1 MKNNFQTVIK
11 TIGFGIKKHTP
22 NMLTGIGI
30 AGMIATTV
38 LAVKAT
44 PKAMRLIEQKKE
56 ECDEVT
62 KTEIIK
68 TAWKPYIPA
77 VITGVMSIT
86 CIIGTSS
93 INHKRNVALTTA
105 YALSESALK
114 EYREKVVETMGEKK
128 DKTIKEAVAKDKM
141 DKNPVKSSEVIIT
154 EKGNTLCFDTISGRY
169 FKSDID
175 KIKKAVNDLNYQM
188 RDEMYISLNE
198 FYYEIGLDGIKMGD
212 DFGWNINEGYIDL
225 MFSSQLAHD
234 GTPCLVID
242 YGCNPRHDYRQLM

>member
-1 MKNNFQTVIK
+1 MKNNFQSVIK

-30 AGMIATTV
+30 AGMIATTA

-44 PKAMRLIEQKKE
+44 PKALRLIEQKKE
-56 ECDEVT
+56 ECDELT

-86 CIIGTSS
+86 CIIGASS
-93 INHKRNVALTTA
+93 INHRRNVVLTTA

-141 DKNPVKSSEVIIT
+141 DKKPVKNSEVIIT

-225 MFSSQLAHD
+225 MFSSQLAND

-242 YGCNPRHDYRQLM
+242 YGYNPRHDYRQLM